1 MTPKGT
7 LKGTL
12 TGTLGGTLKG
22 TLEGTLKRIPY
33 RHPSK
38 PHTLKGA
45 LKGTYFVGFC
55 RGRGPTAVL
64 SGDLLLSF
72 TVGQPPASQKV
83 LRFF

>member
-12 TGTLGGTLKG
+12 TGSLGGTLKG
-22 TLEGTLKRIPY
+22 TLEGTLTRIPY

-38 PHTLKGA
+38 PHT